1 MSGNNQDDL
10 AEYNLDGALVK
21 SLNLN
26 AASSTIGSLASI
38 YIADNAYVN
47 TINIAQW
54 ARYYF

>member
-26 AASSTIGSLASI
+26 TASSAIGSLASI

-47 TINIAQW
+47 TINIVQ
-54 ARYYF
+54 RG

>member
-26 AASSTIGSLASI
+26 AASSAIGSLASM
-38 YIADNAYVN
+38 IAFIQILILVLLAY
-47 TINIAQW
+47 QELLSML
-54 ARYYF
+54 